1 MRRFKHFTAEI
12 EGLTIHFIH
21 QKSGHADA
29 IPLILNHGW
38 PGSFLEFLPI
48 AKDLN
53 KKTKVSNGQSVAY
66 DVIIP
71 SIPGF
76 GFSSTPPANWTT
88 ADTARVYNTLMTK
101 VLGYKTFAVH
111 GTDWGS
117 SISYILYDAYN
128 TTARASHFSFLP
140 LFALTPAQLLDI
152 NITLDTDL
160 ERFEGER
167 YLEWSNT
174 GEGFFA
180 EQSTKVIIIDC

>member
-1 MRRFKHFTAEI
+1 MTEI

-21 QKSGHADA
+21 EKSSDPNA

-48 AKDLN
+48 VKNLT
-53 KKTKVSNGQSVAY
+53 KTANASNGNSVAF

-88 ADTARVYNTLMTK
+88 TDTARVYNTLMTK
-101 VLGYKTFAVH
+101 VLGYNTFAVH

-128 TTARASHFSFLP
+128 ATTRASHFSFLP
-140 LFALTPAQLLDI
+140 LFPLTPQQLLDV

-160 ERFEGER
+160 ERFEEER
-167 YLEWSNT
+167 FLEWSSSGT
-174 GEGFFA
+174 GYFV
-180 EQSTKVIIIDC
+180 EQSTKVIIVNCYA